1 MKLIIQDRKVCNIPI
16 LDIYEVNEKEKR
28 PVVIMLH
35 GGKGRKEKYIERALK
50 YARSG
55 YFVTLFDA
63 YGHGEL
69 KDVSPK
75 VQMTGYDKTNI
86 DKLFSVYF
94 ETSKYINIII
104 DAYKDIKYADPNR
117 IALIGVSMGAKTV
130 YYNIAKER
138 KPGVKAAV
146 AINGLPSWVNS
157 VRTYVKSIPN
167 GNEKISENQ
176 IIEAERYIETI
187 EPLNYAQNLNDFSLL
202 ILNGKEDKIM
212 PVNEVK
218 KAYARLESNYDNK
231 ELIKFIEY
239 EGVGHVVTDEML
251 EEAYEW
257 IESMLRKK

>member
-16 LDIYEVNEKEKR
+16 LDIYELNEKEKR

-35 GGKGRKEKYIERALK
+35 GGNGRKEKYIERALK

-75 VQMTGYDKTNI
+75 VQITGYDKSNI
-86 DKLFSVYF
+86 NKVLSVYF

-104 DAYKDIKYADPNR
+104 DAYKDIKYADSNR
-117 IALIGVSMGAKTV
+117 IALIGVSMGANTV
-130 YYNIAKER
+130 YYNVTKER
-138 KPGVKAAV
+138 NPGVRAAV
-146 AINGLPSWVNS
+146 AINGLPSWVSS
-157 VRTYVKSIPN
+157 VRKYAKSIPN

-176 IIEAERYIETI
+176 IKEAERYIETI
-187 EPLNYAQNLNDFSLL
+187 EPLNYLKNFNDFSLL
-202 ILNGKEDKIM
+202 MLNGKEDKIM

-218 KAYARLESNYDNK
+218 KAYVKLQSNYDHK

-239 EGVGHVVTDEML
+239 EDVGHVVTEEML
-251 EEAYEW
+251 EEAYKW
-257 IESMLRKK
+257 IQKHI